1 MRIPPALG
9 ATLLL
14 ASLSRV
20 ATADIIVWRDNSG
33 VSHYTND
40 IANVPSEYKA
50 EAMTV
55 AKDWV
60 RARPAAE
67 RVPAA
72 RPAARSG
79 DAAAGVGPASRDAY
93 EAAYV
98 AGFRAGSQT
107 ESAGNAANDSG
118 SVGQTADAAPSATTE
133 ADRIVAVPT
142 IPEGHR
148 PRKSDH
154 RDDRE

>member
-1 MRIPPALG
+1 MRIPPVLG
-9 ATLLL
+9 ATVLLV
-14 ASLSRV
+14 SLSRA

-67 RVPAA
+67 RVPAVA
-72 RPAARSG
+72 PAARSR
-79 DAAAGVGPASRDAY
+79 DAVAGSGPASRDAY

-107 ESAGNAANDSG
+107 DSGADTASDSG
-118 SVGQTADAAPSATTE
+118 SAVQGVDASPPAILE
-133 ADRIVAVPT
+133 ADRVVAVPV

>member
-1 MRIPPALG
+1 MRIPPVLG
-9 ATLLL
+9 ATVLL
-14 ASLSRV
+14 ASLSRT
-20 ATADIIVWRDNSG
+20 ATGDIIVWRDNSG

-55 AKDWV
+55 ARDWV

-79 DAAAGVGPASRDAY
+79 DTAAAVSRDAY

-107 ESAGNAANDSG
+107 DSAGNAANDGG
-118 SVGQTADAAPSATTE
+118 SFLQNADAVPSATME
-133 ADRIVAVPT
+133 GDRIVGAPA